1 MLSLK
6 SPQNTGAET
15 HCWNLKIRIWR
26 LREAGALDTDLAAEN
41 AYVSAG
47 TLIEKSRLSGENQ
60 GFSQNMQGIY
70 VSLSVFWEQSQ
81 SLHQISEKS
90 VTREKLRISDEMQE
104 GQ

>member
-47 TLIEKSRLSGENQ
+47 TLIEKSRLFGENQ

-70 VSLSVFWEQSQ
+70 VSLSVFWEQSLRVFIKFQ
-81 SLHQISEKS
+81 RSLWQEKN
-90 VTREKLRISDEMQE
+90 
-104 GQ
+104 

>member
-70 VSLSVFWEQSQ
+70 VSLSVFWEQSLRVFIKFQ
-81 SLHQISEKS
+81 RSLWQEKN
-90 VTREKLRISDEMQE
+90 
-104 GQ
+104 